1 MTLIVV
7 SGNPIRVCILL
18 ASMFFVY
25 IFHGPRCTTPKPCN
39 ASIKAC
45 GRSGGPLAGLFL
57 LLLKRGGDTWHWNGG
72 RSLSLLE
79 EPRACPLRSYLV
91 PLLCLELAFSPAGH
105 LKWLSLQTRSGSQ
118 LDPCLLSSWNR
129 RGPNLLFQKLAKILQ
144 ERCVLSFR
152 NLGA

>member
-1 MTLIVV
+1 MYSVSFNKLCVECQSFEQKHNLMTLIVV

-57 LLLKRGGDTWHWNGG
+57 LLLERGGDTWH
-72 RSLSLLE
+72 
-79 EPRACPLRSYLV
+79 
-91 PLLCLELAFSPAGH
+91 
-105 LKWLSLQTRSGSQ
+105 
-118 LDPCLLSSWNR
+118 
-129 RGPNLLFQKLAKILQ
+129 
-144 ERCVLSFR
+144 
-152 NLGA
+152 